1 MEGVLSVLDDN
12 GLEDLLNKLNRAR
25 ENILK
30 EMQSRKQKQHRMRPE
45 VLTELKRKAL
55 QRRQHIDNL
64 AEEHNNLEYYNIVH
78 GGRTPEFTEWLRQK
92 KEIPNQERINEFL
105 NSIKPNSIID
115 FQQLSTSDK
124 EAAFQQMKEKLQK
137 EIGELAITERFKINY
152 RVNGNWKSRT
162 LTPEVFNSLMNSL
175 DEQEFVYSKEVFQ
188 TNEVRF
194 SDDGEFEYYKLSHFD
209 AISFTPISESGS
221 QRKDPRDSFFPY
233 LNKSDIDL
241 SRYQIFPT
249 LFLDDKNKQREELN
263 DSCFIYAMK
272 VAGVDEDT
280 LNKMRIQIHTRKF
293 GLSKMDEICA
303 QYDLHVIVHD
313 LEVTNKNSLVRVN
326 NKNYFGTEHGQHIEL
341 NSFKGHYFIQ
351 EKTKY
356 SFSFIKHKYILK
368 EDVDEE
374 NYNKTYEDG
383 KWKNKKDSKRFI
395 TSGHLI
401 KLLIQNRYF
410 EPIT

>member
-30 EMQSRKQKQHRMRPE
+30 EMQSRKQKQQRMRPE

-194 SDDGEFEYYKLSHFD
+194 SDDGEFEYGRLFCSRFYK
-209 AISFTPISESGS
+209 
-221 QRKDPRDSFFPY
+221 
-233 LNKSDIDL
+233 
-241 SRYQIFPT
+241 
-249 LFLDDKNKQREELN
+249 
-263 DSCFIYAMK
+263 
-272 VAGVDEDT
+272 AG
-280 LNKMRIQIHTRKF
+280 
-293 GLSKMDEICA
+293 
-303 QYDLHVIVHD
+303 
-313 LEVTNKNSLVRVN
+313 NS
-326 NKNYFGTEHGQHIEL
+326 
-341 NSFKGHYFIQ
+341 
-351 EKTKY
+351 
-356 SFSFIKHKYILK
+356 
-368 EDVDEE
+368 
-374 NYNKTYEDG
+374 
-383 KWKNKKDSKRFI
+383 
-395 TSGHLI
+395 
-401 KLLIQNRYF
+401 
-410 EPIT
+410 